1 MTTIEGRLAALADAV
16 EERLVTLEEAVRVH
30 GLVLRSVDNIL
41 TTCMENELDNYLLT
55 TELSHVTDDLERN
68 IPRNEYGH
76 TEEQA
81 FMMARAF
88 HILRHDQCPL
98 ADAAGDCQSFSWS
111 PWYADG
117 EEVSKLSRQV
127 AQIANALPSDIRAGA
142 VLDGDQEQGVS
153 LVE

>member
-1 MTTIEGRLAALADAV
+1 MTTIEGRLAA
-16 EERLVTLEEAVRVH
+16 LEEAVRVH
-30 GLVLRSVDNIL
+30 GLVLRSVDDIL
-41 TTCMENELDNYLLT
+41 TSCMENELDNYFQTARLNQ
-55 TELSHVTDDLERN
+55 VTDDLERN
-68 IPRNEYGH
+68 VPRNEYGH

-98 ADAAGDCQSFSWS
+98 ADAAGNCQSFSWS

-117 EEVSKLSRQV
+117 EEVSRLARQV
-127 AQIANALPSDIRAGA
+127 GQIANALPPDIRAGA
-142 VLDGDQEQGVS
+142 ILDGDQGQGVS